1 MIELLTLEERKKEID
16 RQRAAMA
23 EAINKSHA
31 GDVEGLAKAVVY
43 NLAQMG
49 WELHKK
55 EAKR

>member
-31 GDVEGLAKAVVY
+31 GDVEDLARAVVY

-49 WELHKK
+49 WELHKR
-55 EAKR
+55 EGS